1 MINEKDLPWYD
12 WAEDSKVRAIKEMA
26 AYLKKETPSEYRI
39 TWGRK
44 APLLQDT
51 EEETNKLFK
60 EYATDDIKFAQCLL
74 SFEACL
80 ATDMSWAKGIAKA
93 AKGKRLQ

>member
-39 TWGRK
+39 TW
-44 APLLQDT
+44 
-51 EEETNKLFK
+51 
-60 EYATDDIKFAQCLL
+60 
-74 SFEACL
+74 ACL